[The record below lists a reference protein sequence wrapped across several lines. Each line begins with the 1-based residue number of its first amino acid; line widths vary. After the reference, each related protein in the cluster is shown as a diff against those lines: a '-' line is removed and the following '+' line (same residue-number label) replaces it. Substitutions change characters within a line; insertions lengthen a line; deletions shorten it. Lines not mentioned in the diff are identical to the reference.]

1 MAIVYLCLG
10 SNSGDRL
17 KFIEQ
22 AVSFLNLAENIKI
35 VRTTA
40 LYETEP
46 WGIKNQNWFLNMI
59 VEIKTNLKAQD
70 LLLKC
75 LNIEKTLGRNREKE
89 QKWGERPID
98 IDIIFYD
105 KEIINTEILTVPHP
119 RMHERAFVLV
129 PLLELIPDFIHPV
142 LHKSVSEL
150 YDDLQE
156 VENVMLYGTRGMLD
170 E

>member
-46 WGIKNQNWFLNMI
+46 WGVKKQNWFLNMI

-75 LNIEKTLGRNREKE
+75 LNIEKTLGRNRKKE